1 MSVDR
6 INAILLR
13 RIRFSETSLILTWF
27 GRETGK
33 IKAIA
38 KGALRP
44 GSAFAGKIDLFFR
57 CDLTISR
64 SQKSEIHTLREL
76 VVLEAFLNIRTNY
89 LTTLTASYFTEL
101 VEEATEPEHA
111 EPEIYD
117 LLRRGLTYL
126 EGERPTLRAI
136 VFFEAELAR
145 LLGIQMTKQSDSSRQ
160 LIESLTRA
168 PTARMTLIK
177 QLGSD

>member
-1 MSVDR
+1 MSAET
-6 INAILLR
+6 ISAILLR

-27 GRETGK
+27 GQETGK
-33 IKAIA
+33 VKAIA

-64 SQKSEIHTLREL
+64 SRKSEIHTLREL
-76 VVLEAFLNIRTNY
+76 VVVESFLSIRTDY
-89 LTTLTASYFTEL
+89 LRMLTASYFTEL
-101 VEEATEPEHA
+101 VEEATELEHP
-111 EPEIYD
+111 EPEIFD
-117 LLRRGLTYL
+117 LLGRSLNYL
-126 EGERPTLRAI
+126 ERERPNLRAI

-145 LLGIQMTKQSDSSRQ
+145 LLGIQMAKQTESSRQ

-168 PTARMTLIK
+168 RAARVNLMK
-177 QLGSD
+177 QLGE

>member
-1 MSVDR
+1 MSAETVS
-6 INAILLR
+6 AILLR

-27 GRETGK
+27 GYETGK

-38 KGALRP
+38 KGALRQ

-64 SQKSEIHTLREL
+64 SRKSEIHTLREL
-76 VVLEAFLNIRTNY
+76 VVVEPFSNIRTNY
-89 LTTLTASYFTEL
+89 LSTLTASYFTEL
-101 VEEATEPEHA
+101 VEEATELEHP

-117 LLRRGLTYL
+117 LLRRGLNYL
-126 EGERPTLRAI
+126 ERDRPTLRAV
-136 VFFEAELAR
+136 VFFEAELAK
-145 LLGIQMTKQSDSSRQ
+145 LLGMQMTKQSESSRQ

-168 PTARMTLIK
+168 PVARVALLK
-177 QLGSD
+177 QLGA

>member
-1 MSVDR
+1 MSAETVS
-6 INAILLR
+6 AILLR

-27 GRETGK
+27 GYETGK

-38 KGALRP
+38 KGALRQ

-64 SQKSEIHTLREL
+64 SRKSEIHTLREL
-76 VVLEAFLNIRTNY
+76 VVVEPFSNIRTNY
-89 LTTLTASYFTEL
+89 LSTLTASYFTEL
-101 VEEATEPEHA
+101 VEEATELEHP

-117 LLRRGLTYL
+117 LLRRGLNYL
-126 EGERPTLRAI
+126 ERDRPSLRAI
-136 VFFEAELAR
+136 VFFEAELAK
-145 LLGIQMTKQSDSSRQ
+145 LLGMQMTKQSESSRQ

-168 PTARMTLIK
+168 PAARVALLK
-177 QLGSD
+177 QLGA

>member
-1 MSVDR
+1 MSAETVS
-6 INAILLR
+6 AILLR

-27 GRETGK
+27 GQETGK

-38 KGALRP
+38 KGALRS

-64 SQKSEIHTLREL
+64 SRKSEIHTLREL
-76 VVLEAFLNIRTNY
+76 VVVESFLSIRTDY
-89 LTTLTASYFTEL
+89 LRTLTASYFTEL
-101 VEEATEPEHA
+101 VEEATELEHP
-111 EPEIYD
+111 EPEIFD
-117 LLRRGLTYL
+117 LLGRGLNYL
-126 EGERPTLRAI
+126 GRERPNLRAI

-145 LLGIQMTKQSDSSRQ
+145 FLGMQMAKQTESSRQ

-168 PTARMTLIK
+168 PAARVTLMK
-177 QLGSD
+177 QLGE

>member
-1 MSVDR
+1 
-6 INAILLR
+6 
-13 RIRFSETSLILTWF
+13 
-27 GRETGK
+27 
-33 IKAIA
+33 
-38 KGALRP
+38 
-44 GSAFAGKIDLFFR
+44 
-57 CDLTISR
+57 
-64 SQKSEIHTLREL
+64 
-76 VVLEAFLNIRTNY
+76 VVVEAFLNIRTNY

-117 LLRRGLTYL
+117 LLCRGLTYL
-126 EGERPTLRAI
+126 EGEHPTLRAI

-168 PTARMTLIK
+168 PVSRGTLLK
-177 QLGSD
+177 QLDR

>member
-1 MSVDR
+1 MSVETVS
-6 INAILLR
+6 AILLR

-27 GRETGK
+27 SQETGK

-57 CDLTISR
+57 CDLTFSR

-76 VVLEAFLNIRTNY
+76 VVIEPFLKLRTNY

-101 VEEATEPEHA
+101 VEEATELEHA

-145 LLGIQMTKQSDSSRQ
+145 LLGMQMAKQSDSARQ
-160 LIESLTRA
+160 LIESLTRVSA
-168 PTARMTLIK
+168 ARATLMAK
-177 QLGSD
+177 LNHS

>member
-1 MSVDR
+1 MSAETVS
-6 INAILLR
+6 AILLR

-27 GRETGK
+27 GQETGK

-64 SQKSEIHTLREL
+64 SQRSEIHTLRE
-76 VVLEAFLNIRTNY
+76 VVLVEPFLNIRTDY
-89 LTTLTASYFTEL
+89 ARTLTASYFTEL
-101 VEEATEPEHA
+101 IEETTELEHPEA
-111 EPEIYD
+111 EIFD
-117 LLRRGLTYL
+117 LLGRGLNYL
-126 EGERPTLRAI
+126 ERERPNLRAI
-136 VFFEAELAR
+136 VFFEAELAK
-145 LLGIQMTKQSDSSRQ
+145 LLGMQMTKQTESSSQ

-168 PTARMTLIK
+168 PAARVALMK
-177 QLGSD
+177 QLGE

>member
-1 MSVDR
+1 MSAETVS
-6 INAILLR
+6 AILLR

-27 GRETGK
+27 GYETGK

-38 KGALRP
+38 KGALRQ

-64 SQKSEIHTLREL
+64 SRKSEIHTLREL
-76 VVLEAFLNIRTNY
+76 VVVEPFLNIRTDY
-89 LTTLTASYFTEL
+89 LSTLTGSYFTEL
-101 VEEATEPEHA
+101 VEEATELEHP

-117 LLRRGLTYL
+117 LLRRGLNYL
-126 EGERPTLRAI
+126 EHERPTLPAV

-145 LLGIQMTKQSDSSRQ
+145 LLGMQMTKQTESSRQ
-160 LIESLTRA
+160 LVESLTRA
-168 PTARMTLIK
+168 PAARATLMK
-177 QLGSD
+177 HLGG

>member
-1 MSVDR
+1 MSVETVS
-6 INAILLR
+6 AILLR

-27 GRETGK
+27 GQETGK

-44 GSAFAGKIDLFFR
+44 GSPFAGKIDLFFR
-57 CDLTISR
+57 CDLTISWSR
-64 SQKSEIHTLREL
+64 KSEIHTLREL
-76 VVLEAFLNIRTNY
+76 VVIEPFLKLRAKY
-89 LTTLTASYFTEL
+89 LTTLAASYFAEL
-101 VEEATEPEHA
+101 VEEATELEHA

-126 EGERPTLRAI
+126 EGERPTLRTI

-145 LLGIQMTKQSDSSRQ
+145 LLGMQMSKQSDSARQ

-168 PTARMTLIK
+168 PAARATLVK
-177 QLGSD
+177 ELDRS

>member
-1 MSVDR
+1 MSAETVS
-6 INAILLR
+6 AILLR

-27 GRETGK
+27 GQETGK

-64 SQKSEIHTLREL
+64 SQKSEIHTLRE
-76 VVLEAFLNIRTNY
+76 VVVAEPFLSIRTDY
-89 LTTLTASYFTEL
+89 PRTLTASYFTEL
-101 VEEATEPEHA
+101 VEEATELEHP
-111 EPEIYD
+111 EPEIFD
-117 LLRRGLTYL
+117 LLRRGLNYL
-126 EGERPTLRAI
+126 ERERPNLRAV

-145 LLGIQMTKQSDSSRQ
+145 LLGMQMTKQTESSRQ

-168 PTARMTLIK
+168 PAARVALMK
-177 QLGSD
+177 QLGE

>member
-1 MSVDR
+1 MSTETL
-6 INAILLR
+6 NAILLR

-27 GRETGK
+27 GYETGK

-38 KGALRP
+38 KGALRQ

-64 SQKSEIHTLREL
+64 SRKSEIHTLREL
-76 VVLEAFLNIRTNY
+76 VVVEPFSNIRTNY
-89 LTTLTASYFTEL
+89 LSTLTASYFTEL
-101 VEEATEPEHA
+101 VEEATELEHP

-117 LLRRGLTYL
+117 LLRRGLNYL
-126 EGERPTLRAI
+126 ERDRPSLRAI
-136 VFFEAELAR
+136 VFFEAELAK
-145 LLGIQMTKQSDSSRQ
+145 LLGMQMTKQSESSRQ

-168 PTARMTLIK
+168 PAARVALLK
-177 QLGSD
+177 QLGA

>member
-1 MSVDR
+1 MSTETVS
-6 INAILLR
+6 AILLR

-27 GRETGK
+27 GLETGK

-38 KGALRP
+38 KGALRQ

-64 SQKSEIHTLREL
+64 SRKSEIHTLREL
-76 VVLEAFLNIRTNY
+76 VVVEPFLNIRTNY
-89 LTTLTASYFTEL
+89 LSTLTASYFTEL
-101 VEEATEPEHA
+101 VEEATELEHP

-117 LLRRGLTYL
+117 LLRRGLNYI
-126 EGERPTLRAI
+126 ERERPTLRAI
-136 VFFEAELAR
+136 VFFEAELAKS
-145 LLGIQMTKQSDSSRQ
+145 LGMQMTKQSDSSRQ

-168 PTARMTLIK
+168 PAARLALLR
-177 QLGSD
+177 QLGT

>member
-1 MSVDR
+1 MSAETVS
-6 INAILLR
+6 AIFLR

-57 CDLTISR
+57 CDLTISQ
-64 SQKSEIHTLREL
+64 SQKSETHTLRE
-76 VVLEAFLNIRTNY
+76 VVVVEPFLSIRTDY
-89 LTTLTASYFTEL
+89 LRTFTASYFTEL
-101 VEEATEPEHA
+101 VEE
-111 EPEIYD
+111 
-117 LLRRGLTYL
+117 
-126 EGERPTLRAI
+126 
-136 VFFEAELAR
+136 EAELAR
-145 LLGIQMTKQSDSSRQ
+145 LLGMQMAKQTESSRQ

-168 PTARMTLIK
+168 PAARAGLMK
-177 QLGSD
+177 QLGE

>member
-1 MSVDR
+1 MSAEK

-27 GRETGK
+27 GHETGK

-38 KGALRP
+38 KGALRQ
-44 GSAFAGKIDLFFR
+44 GSAFAGRIDLFFR

-64 SQKSEIHTLREL
+64 SRKSEIHILREL
-76 VVLEAFLNIRTNY
+76 VVVEPFLNIRTNY
-89 LTTLTASYFTEL
+89 LSTLTASYFTEL
-101 VEEATEPEHA
+101 VEEATELEHP
-111 EPEIYD
+111 EPEIYE

-126 EGERPTLRAI
+126 ENERPTLRAI
-136 VFFEAELAR
+136 VFFEAELAK
-145 LLGIQMTKQSDSSRQ
+145 LLGMQMTKQSESSRQ

-168 PTARMTLIK
+168 PAARAVLLK
-177 QLGSD
+177 QLGA

>member
-33 IKAIA
+33 IKVIA

-76 VVLEAFLNIRTNY
+76 VVVEAFLNIRTNY

-126 EGERPTLRAI
+126 EGEHPTLRAI

-168 PTARMTLIK
+168 PVSRGTLLK
-177 QLGSD
+177 QLDR